1 MTSVPGLTKRL
12 LVGRPMRSDR
22 IAHTLLPKWLALPVF
37 ASDALSSVAYATQ
50 EILRVLAVGGLALL
64 YLTPWVALGVVV
76 LLAVVA
82 VSYQQVVHAY
92 PDGGG
97 SYEVASRNLGPLAG
111 LIVAGALMVDY
122 TLTVAVSVA
131 AGIDNV
137 ISAAPSLNPH
147 RVPIALATT
156 AVLASVNLRGV
167 KESGK
172 AFAIPTYAFIVG
184 IIGTIVVGGVRY
196 AAGDAP
202 VAESAHYG
210 VAAHSSGL
218 AGLALLFVALR
229 AFSSGCTALTG
240 IEAVSNGVPA
250 FRRPSSRNASITLG
264 LIGLIAIVMFSGIT
278 LLAIVAHVH
287 YTDDTCDLIGYVG
300 DCANTPQ
307 RTVIAQLAAAVF
319 GSGSIPFYFIQGATA
334 LILVLAANTA
344 FNGFPQLGA
353 LLAKRR
359 YLPRQLHTRGDRLA
373 FSNGIIAL
381 ALAAAGLLFAYK
393 ASVDALIH
401 LYVLGVFTAF
411 TLSQFGMVRHWQ
423 RVLATER
430 DPVARRRAR
439 RSQLINTFGGGLTGV
454 VLIIVLL
461 TKFTE
466 GAYLV
471 VIAVPVFVLGM
482 SGIRSHYARLAVGLR
497 PHRADMVM
505 PSRVHAVVLVSTL
518 HLPAVRALTYAR
530 ATRPDTITALTVNID
545 EDDAR
550 RLQNDWARWGI
561 SVPLTLVDSPYREI
575 TRPVLDF
582 IRRRRRDSP
591 RDLIAVYIPEYVV
604 GRWWEQ
610 VLHNHS
616 ALRLK
621 LRLLFEPGVM
631 VTSVPW
637 QLPSAAVR
645 RERLGRANRRSA
657 RVPASH
663 PVPAGTGRPIAPP
676 ARRRRPGTPTRT
688 S

>member
-1 MTSVPGLTKRL
+1 MTKRL
-12 LVGRPMRSDR
+12 LVGRPVRSDR
-22 IAHTLLPKWLALPVF
+22 LSHTLLPKWLALPIF

-50 EILRVLAVGGLALL
+50 EILRVLAIGGLALL

-111 LIVAGALMVDY
+111 LVVAGALMVDY

-131 AGIDNV
+131 SGIDNV
-137 ISAAPSLNPH
+137 ISAAPSLNPY
-147 RVPIALATT
+147 RVPIALGTVF
-156 AVLASVNLRGV
+156 VLAAVNLRGV

-184 IIGTIVVGGVRY
+184 IVATIVVGGLRY
-196 AAGDAP
+196 VAGHPP
-202 VAESAHYG
+202 VAESARYG
-210 VAAHSSGL
+210 IAPHSTGL
-218 AGLALLFVALR
+218 AGLALLFVTLR

-250 FRRPSSRNASITLG
+250 FRRPASRNASITLG
-264 LIGLIAIVMFSGIT
+264 LIGGIAIVMFGGIT
-278 LLAIVAHVH
+278 LLAIGAHVH
-287 YTDDTCDLIGYVG
+287 YTDNTCDLTGFVG
-300 DCANTPQ
+300 NCATTPQ

-319 GSGSIPFYFIQGATA
+319 GDGSVAFYVIQAATA

-344 FNGFPQLGA
+344 FNGFPVLGA
-353 LLAKRR
+353 LLARRR

-373 FSNGIIAL
+373 FSNGILAL
-381 ALAAAGLLFAYK
+381 ALAAAALLFVYD
-393 ASVDALIH
+393 ASVDSLIH

-423 RVLATER
+423 RSLATER
-430 DPVARRRAR
+430 DPAVRRRAR
-439 RSQLINTFGGGLTGV
+439 RSQVINTVGGALTGV
-454 VLIIVLL
+454 VLVIVLI

-471 VIAVPVFVLGM
+471 VIAVPIFVLGM
-482 SGIRSHYARLAVGLR
+482 SGIRRHYDRVGQELK
-497 PHRADMVM
+497 PQRADMVL
-505 PSRVHAVVLVSTL
+505 PARVHAVVLVSTL
-518 HLPAVRALTYAR
+518 HLPTVRALTYAR
-530 ATRPDTITALTVNID
+530 ATRPDSITALTVNID
-545 EDDAR
+545 DADSRQLQEDWQQWDI
-550 RLQNDWARWGI
+550 N
-561 SVPLTLVDSPYREI
+561 VPLTIVDSPYREI
-575 TRPVLDF
+575 TRPVLRH
-582 IRRRRRDSP
+582 IRKLRADAP
-591 RDLIAVYIPEYVV
+591 HDIVAVYIPEYVV

-610 VLHNHS
+610 LLHNQS

-637 QLPSAAVR
+637 QLASADAR
-645 RERLGRANRRSA
+645 RERLGRAGRA
-657 RVPASH
+657 RAARTLVPGATRLPADESH
-663 PVPAGTGRPIAPP
+663 SPSIPSIDRGR
-676 ARRRRPGTPTRT
+676 
-688 S
+688 

>member
-12 LVGRPMRSDR
+12 IVGRPVRSDR
-22 IAHTLLPKWLALPVF
+22 LGHTLLPKWLALPIF

-76 LLAVVA
+76 LLGVVA
-82 VSYQQVVHAY
+82 ISYQQVVHAY
-92 PDGGG
+92 PGGGG

-111 LIVAGALMVDY
+111 LVVAGALMVDY

-131 AGIDNV
+131 SGIDNV
-137 ISAAPSLNPH
+137 ISAAPALNPY
-147 RVPIALATT
+147 RAPIALATVL
-156 AVLASVNLRGV
+156 VLASVNLRGV
-167 KESGK
+167 RESGK
-172 AFAIPTYAFIVG
+172 AFAIPTYAFIAG
-184 IIGTIVVGGVRY
+184 IVATIVVGALRY
-196 AAGDAP
+196 LNGHPP
-202 VAESAHYG
+202 VAESARYTIAPH
-210 VAAHSSGL
+210 AAGL
-218 AGLALLFVALR
+218 AGLALVFVTLR

-250 FRRPSSRNASITLG
+250 FRRPNSRNASITLG
-264 LIGLIAIVMFSGIT
+264 LIGVIAIVMFGGIT
-278 LLAIVAHVH
+278 LLAIGAHVR
-287 YTDDTCDLIGYVG
+287 YADNTCDLVGFAG
-300 DCANTPQ
+300 DCAATPQ

-319 GSGSIPFYFIQGATA
+319 GAGSIPFYAIQAATA

-353 LLAKRR
+353 LLAQRR

-373 FSNGIIAL
+373 FSNGIVAL
-381 ALAAAGLLFAYK
+381 ALAAAGLLLAYK

-411 TLSQFGMVRHWQ
+411 TLSQFGMVRHWH
-423 RVLATER
+423 RTLATER

-439 RSQLINTFGGGLTGV
+439 RSQTINTVGGVLTGV
-454 VLIIVLL
+454 VLGVVLL

-471 VIAVPVFVLGM
+471 VIAVPVLVLLM
-482 SGIRSHYARLAVGLR
+482 SAIRRHYDRVGRELL
-497 PHRADMVM
+497 PQRADMIL
-505 PSRVHAVVLVSTL
+505 PARVHALVLVGRL
-518 HLPAVRALTYAR
+518 HRPAVRALTYAR
-530 ATRPDTITALTVNID
+530 ATRPDTLTAIAVSID
-545 EDDAR
+545 EEDTR
-550 RLQNDWARWGI
+550 RLQEDWRQWDI
-561 SVPLTLVDSPYREI
+561 SIPLTLIDSPYREI
-575 TRPVLDF
+575 TRPILDH
-582 IRRRRRDSP
+582 IRDLRTAAP
-591 RDLIAVYIPEYVV
+591 RDIIAVYIPEYVV

-610 VLHNHS
+610 FLHNQS

-637 QLPSAAVR
+637 QLASAEVR
-645 RERLGRANRRSA
+645 GERLGRAGRQQAARSSLRHGA
-657 RVPASH
+657 VVDPEQ
-663 PVPAGTGRPIAPP
+663 I
-676 ARRRRPGTPTRT
+676 
-688 S
+688 

>member
-1 MTSVPGLTKRL
+1 VTSVPGLTKRL
-12 LVGRPMRSDR
+12 IVGRPVRSDR
-22 IAHTLLPKWLALPVF
+22 LAHTLLPKWLALPIF

-64 YLTPWVALGVVV
+64 YLTPWVALGVLV

-111 LIVAGALMVDY
+111 LVVAGALMVDY

-131 AGIDNV
+131 SGIDNV
-137 ISAAPSLNPH
+137 ISAAPGLNPD
-147 RVPIALATT
+147 RVPIALATVL
-156 AVLASVNLRGV
+156 VLASVNLRGV

-184 IIGTIVVGGVRY
+184 IVGTIVVGGLRY
-196 AAGDAP
+196 AAGHPP
-202 VAESAHYG
+202 VAESARYG
-210 VAAHSSGL
+210 ITPHATGL
-218 AGLALLFVALR
+218 AGLALRFVTLR

-250 FRRPSSRNASITLG
+250 FRRPASRNAATTLG
-264 LIGLIAIVMFSGIT
+264 LIGVIAIVMFGGIT
-278 LLAIVAHVH
+278 LLALGAHVH
-287 YTDDTCDLIGYVG
+287 YTDNTCDLNGFTG
-300 DCANTPQ
+300 NCAATPQ

-319 GSGSIPFYFIQGATA
+319 GNGSIPFYFIQAATA

-373 FSNGIIAL
+373 FSNGILAL
-381 ALAAAGLLFAYK
+381 ALAAAALLFAYK

-423 RVLATER
+423 RTLTTER
-430 DPVARRRAR
+430 DPAIRHRAR
-439 RSQLINTFGGGLTGV
+439 RSQTINLFGGVLTGIV
-454 VLIIVLL
+454 LVIVLI

-471 VIAVPVFVLGM
+471 VIAVPVIVLLM
-482 SGIRSHYARLAVGLR
+482 SAIRRHYDRVGRELR
-497 PHRADMVM
+497 PQRADLVL
-505 PSRVHAVVLVSTL
+505 PTRVHALVLVSRL

-530 ATRPDTITALTVNID
+530 ATRPDTLTAITVNID
-545 EDDAR
+545 EEDTR
-550 RLQNDWARWGI
+550 RLQQDWDQWDI
-561 SVPLTLVDSPYREI
+561 SVPLTLIDSPYREI
-575 TRPVLDF
+575 TRPVLHH
-582 IRRRRRDSP
+582 IRELRAHAP
-591 RDLIAVYIPEYVV
+591 RDIIAVYIPEYVV

-610 VLHNHS
+610 LLHNQS

-631 VTSVPW
+631 VISVPW
-637 QLPSAAVR
+637 QLASASIR
-645 RERLGRANRRSA
+645 SERLSRAGRQQHA
-657 RVPASH
+657 RTLLPSVAHADTEQHTADMSD
-663 PVPAGTGRPIAPP
+663 
-676 ARRRRPGTPTRT
+676 
-688 S
+688 

>member
-12 LVGRPMRSDR
+12 IVGRPVRSDR
-22 IAHTLLPKWLALPVF
+22 LGHTLLPKWLALPIF

-76 LLAVVA
+76 LLGVVA
-82 VSYQQVVHAY
+82 ISYQQVVHAY
-92 PDGGG
+92 PGGGG

-111 LIVAGALMVDY
+111 LVVAGALMVDY

-131 AGIDNV
+131 SGIDNV
-137 ISAAPSLNPH
+137 ISAAPALNPY
-147 RVPIALATT
+147 RVPIALATVL
-156 AVLASVNLRGV
+156 VLASVNLRGV

-172 AFAIPTYAFIVG
+172 AFAVPTYAFIAG
-184 IIGTIVVGGVRY
+184 IVATIVVGALRY
-196 AAGDAP
+196 LNGHPP
-202 VAESAHYG
+202 VAESARYTIAPH
-210 VAAHSSGL
+210 AAGL
-218 AGLALLFVALR
+218 AGLALVFVTLR

-250 FRRPSSRNASITLG
+250 FRRPNSRNASITLG
-264 LIGLIAIVMFSGIT
+264 LIGVIAIVMFGGIT
-278 LLAIVAHVH
+278 LLAIGAHVR
-287 YTDDTCDLIGYVG
+287 YADNTCDLVG
-300 DCANTPQ
+300 FAGNCAATPQ

-319 GSGSIPFYFIQGATA
+319 GAGSIPFYAIQAATA

-353 LLAKRR
+353 LLAQRR

-373 FSNGIIAL
+373 FSNGILAL
-381 ALAAAGLLFAYK
+381 ALAAAGLLLAYK

-423 RVLATER
+423 RTLAAER

-439 RSQLINTFGGGLTGV
+439 RSQTINAVGGVLTGV
-454 VLIIVLL
+454 VLGVVLL

-471 VIAVPVFVLGM
+471 VIAVPVLVLLM
-482 SGIRSHYARLAVGLR
+482 SAIRRHYDRVGRELL
-497 PHRADMVM
+497 PQRADMIL
-505 PSRVHAVVLVSTL
+505 PSRVHALVLVGRL
-518 HLPAVRALTYAR
+518 HRPAVRALTYAR
-530 ATRPDTITALTVNID
+530 ATRPDTLTAIAVSID
-545 EDDAR
+545 EEDTR
-550 RLQNDWARWGI
+550 RLQEDWRQWDI
-561 SVPLTLVDSPYREI
+561 SIPLTLIDSPYREI
-575 TRPVLDF
+575 TRPILDH
-582 IRRRRRDSP
+582 IRDLRTAAP
-591 RDLIAVYIPEYVV
+591 RDIIAVYIPEYVV

-610 VLHNHS
+610 FLHNQS

-637 QLPSAAVR
+637 QLASAEVR
-645 RERLGRANRRSA
+645 GERLGRAGRQQAA
-657 RVPASH
+657 RGSLRHGAVVDPEH
-663 PVPAGTGRPIAPP
+663 V
-676 ARRRRPGTPTRT
+676 
-688 S
+688 